1 VDDTAQAAFLSVHA
15 LKDLAFVG
23 KLQRMLA
30 ANRPVLIT
38 DGLAKRLPDLD
49 RENKSLTILKVNGN
63 PRSLFELT
71 REQLKPIRDQLLAP
85 FGMKLDAPNKV
96 ALYLIGDNCLIVESF
111 NDEPVDVSL
120 EFSKAAGARK
130 ALVLPVGGDVDLSA
144 AQGKLNLAKMTP
156 RTLVAIEY

>member
-1 VDDTAQAAFLSVHA
+1 L
-15 LKDLAFVG
+15 L
-23 KLQRMLA
+23 
-30 ANRPVLIT
+30 
-38 DGLAKRLPDLD
+38 
-49 RENKSLTILKVNGN
+49 
-63 PRSLFELT
+63 ELT

-96 ALYLIGDNCLIVESF
+96 ALYLIGENCLIVESF

-130 ALVLPVGGDVDLSA
+130 ALVLPVGGGVDLAA